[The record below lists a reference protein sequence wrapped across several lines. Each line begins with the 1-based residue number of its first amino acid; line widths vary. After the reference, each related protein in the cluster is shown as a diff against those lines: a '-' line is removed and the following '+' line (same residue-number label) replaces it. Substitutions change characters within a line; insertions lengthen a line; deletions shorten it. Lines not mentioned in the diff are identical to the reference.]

1 MNPTPFR
8 RAAAWA
14 ALMLA
19 LSYLLAFG
27 LQATLF
33 NPGPGPGLSV
43 AARFDFLLQ
52 HQRAFQAWLLL
63 YPLMALMLAPLILG
77 LQERL
82 QPQAPQ
88 WMALAVPMGWIWV
101 ALLLISGM
109 VGVLGVELAVRLN
122 QQPENR
128 VLALGLAQATGVI
141 QNALG
146 GGNELVGGVWTL
158 LLAAAARGQ
167 WGRGLMALSG
177 LIGVAGVLSIW
188 PPFADAVMVF
198 GLGQILWFGAVAQ
211 WLWCPGPQRGL
222 AAASVS

>member
-1 MNPTPFR
+1 MTPTPFR

-14 ALMLA
+14 ALFLA
-19 LSYLLAFG
+19 LSYVLAFG

-33 NPGPGPGLSV
+33 NPDPGLSA
-43 AARFDFLLQ
+43 AARFEFLLQ

-63 YPLMALMLAPLILG
+63 YPLMALALAPLILG

-82 QPQAPQ
+82 GPQAPH

-101 ALLLISGM
+101 ALLLVSGM
-109 VGVLGVELAVRLN
+109 VGILGVELAARLH

-128 VLALGLAQATGVI
+128 ALALGLAQATGVI

-158 LLAAAARGQ
+158 LLAAAARPV
-167 WGRGLMALSG
+167 WGRALMLLSG

-188 PPFADAVMVF
+188 PPLADTVMVF
-198 GLGQILWFGAVAQ
+198 GLGQILWFGAVAH
-211 WLWCPGPQRGL
+211 WLWRPGPTPQPDL
-222 AAASVS
+222 AAASLS